1 MALNHAIAEIWPDEI
16 LDRWE
21 AEAVFPQIVSRQ
33 YEGDARKGNV
43 VHLTGIVPPTVKNYK
58 AGAISDGDPA
68 DPQPIP
74 RTTRADDVTD
84 TGVDL
89 LIDQEKA
96 IDFKVQDIDKVQ
108 AGGIATVR
116 HYTDAAGD
124 ALATDS
130 DEFIAAML
138 VTNGTAIPAASLTT
152 GDAAWDM
159 IVEARKRLQK
169 AKAPAANRVV
179 AINAEFEALLLK
191 AASKLTSFD
200 TSGDTNGLRMAT
212 LGNILGFRVV
222 SAAHLPE
229 DSKPQM
235 VAFHQKAAAYVS
247 QIDQMERMR
256 DNDSFSDRVRG
267 LHVYGGKVIK
277 AAGIQV
283 FTAS

>member
-1 MALNHAIAEIWPDEI
+1 MALSNAIAEIWPDEI

-21 AEAVFPQIVSRQ
+21 AQAVFPQLVSRQ

-58 AGAISDGDPA
+58 TGVISDGA
-68 DPQPIP
+68 SGTIA
-74 RTTRADDVTD
+74 RTTKADDVTD

-89 LIDQEKA
+89 LIDQEKS
-96 IDFKVQDIDKVQ
+96 IDFKVQDIDAVQ
-108 AGGIATVR
+108 AGGIVTVR

-138 VTNGTAIPAASLTT
+138 VTNGTAITPSALST
-152 GDAAWDM
+152 GDAAWNM

-169 AKAPAANRVV
+169 AKAPASNRVV
-179 AINAEFEALLLK
+179 AINAEFEALLLQ
-191 AASKLTSFD
+191 ASSKLTDFSS
-200 TSGDTNGLRMAT
+200 SGDTDGLREAT
-212 LGNILGFRVV
+212 LGKILGFRVV
-222 SAAHLPE
+222 SAAHLPVS
-229 DSKPQM
+229 DKPQM

-247 QIDQMERMR
+247 QIDQMERLR

-277 AAGIQV
+277 ATGIQV